1 MKKVEDHELIK
12 KIADWTKH
20 KKHHQIFTT
29 KMSRMLKKILESV
42 LSAKESDELISAFD
56 QIGNIIIIRIPDS
69 LISKKKLIGETLLEQ
84 VKSAKSI
91 FYQSSSVDGEFR
103 TRDLEI
109 LAGDDKTETEYKESG
124 CRFFV
129 DVRNVFFSPRLSSE
143 RTRIAEFVN
152 NDEVIVNMFGGVGI
166 FSIIAAKMKRCTVF
180 NIDINPLAAKLCKK
194 NIAINKLVGNV
205 ISIEGDASQ
214 VINSQLEN
222 KSDRTLMLLPEKSD
236 EFLDSAILS
245 TKSGGIIHY
254 YSHIH
259 ADKKSDAA
267 KLSEQHYMQI
277 TPVKSTI
284 LGSKIVRPVGP
295 RFYQTVVDVKIKK

>member
-1 MKKVEDHELIK
+1 
-12 KIADWTKH
+12 
-20 KKHHQIFTT
+20 
-29 KMSRMLKKILESV
+29 MSRMLKKTLESV
-42 LSAKESDELISAFD
+42 LSTKESDELISAFD
-56 QIGNIIIIRIPDS
+56 QIGHIIIIRIPDS
-69 LISKKKLIGETLLEQ
+69 LISKKKLIGETLLDQ

-124 CRFFV
+124 CRFLV

-152 NDEVIVNMFGGVGI
+152 NDEVVVNMFGGVGI

-194 NIAINKLVGNV
+194 NIAINRLVGNV